1 MYIQT
6 KFYCIVYKNVVSV
19 SKFDEFNNESKSQIT
34 GIAQGFMSHIS
45 PKSDGANGLV
55 YHISFDDIQSIFKCY
70 PAVKSKYTAN
80 VPHKMS
86 EKEFWAKFFQ
96 SYYFRRDQINTT
108 TTDLFAD
115 CSVKENEGKNL
126 RKNAVYLIYLH
137 KLSLITKLNKHRTL

>member
-1 MYIQT
+1 MYIQI
-6 KFYCIVYKNVVSV
+6 KFYCIVYKNVV

-108 TTDLFAD
+108 TTDFSQTAQ
-115 CSVKENEGKNL
+115 SKKTKVK
-126 RKNAVYLIYLH
+126 I
-137 KLSLITKLNKHRTL
+137 

>member
-1 MYIQT
+1 
-6 KFYCIVYKNVVSV
+6 
-19 SKFDEFNNESKSQIT
+19 
-34 GIAQGFMSHIS
+34 MSHIN

-70 PAVKSKYTAN
+70 PAVKQKYASN

-115 CSVKENEGKNL
+115 CSLKENEG
-126 RKNAVYLIYLH
+126 
-137 KLSLITKLNKHRTL
+137 